1 VTSGNATLTIAGLQ
15 ISRPASRSSR
25 SRSFGATLI
34 VVRAADAVEAV
45 AVEVFQQCECSRQL
59 ETPQGVPVLGKGLLQ
74 RSRMTIVDP
83 AAVTRLTGFDSVREL
98 RRDRIG
104 LTRIA
109 AGAHIENDVR
119 HRLQEM
125 LAMLARRLA

>member
-1 VTSGNATLTIAGLQ
+1 MKLLKPRAIQKGSGAGKDAAVFELVTFEGM
-15 ISRPASRSSR
+15 
-25 SRSFGATLI
+25 
-34 VVRAADAVEAV
+34 
-45 AVEVFQQCECSRQL
+45 
-59 ETPQGVPVLGKGLLQ
+59 TPQGVPVLGKGLLQ

>member
-1 VTSGNATLTIAGLQ
+1 M
-15 ISRPASRSSR
+15 
-25 SRSFGATLI
+25 
-34 VVRAADAVEAV
+34 RAADAVEAV

-119 HRLQEM
+119 QRLQEM
-125 LAMLARRLA
+125 LAMLTRRLA